1 MQSTISEL
9 LSAENDVRRNA
20 EAKIKEQY
28 NSNPAGLAQG
38 LIQGLAKDSPQ
49 EVATLSCVLLKKY
62 FLDARP
68 GQDFQVTELSAD
80 DIQQLLQSVVQTLDF
95 DTQPLLLLKRKGE
108 VLAKLYSKLGQ

>member
-1 MQSTISEL
+1 
-9 LSAENDVRRNA
+9 
-20 EAKIKEQY
+20 
-28 NSNPAGLAQG
+28 
-38 LIQGLAKDSPQ
+38 
-49 EVATLSCVLLKKY
+49 
-62 FLDARP
+62 LDARP